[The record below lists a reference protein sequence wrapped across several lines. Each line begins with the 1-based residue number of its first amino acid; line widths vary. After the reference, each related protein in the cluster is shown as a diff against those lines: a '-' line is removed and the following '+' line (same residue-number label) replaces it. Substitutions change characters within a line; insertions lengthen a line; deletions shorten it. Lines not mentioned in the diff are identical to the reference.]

1 MTTSLV
7 HNKATKMQLT
17 IKATSMT
24 PLTKLPAQTP
34 RVLSALLLALTLW
47 STHAAHA
54 MHHGEGETAANTS
67 AQIAVA
73 EQFIDAFYS
82 FEPSLLAPLMQQ
94 APDSA
99 PNLLYYQGWA
109 EGGNYKVVNRDA
121 CAIEGDNKI
130 ACPITVQDDPVLAL
144 KTGFDVT
151 DTFHLSFQGNTL
163 VAVDT
168 SSNDQPIYFEA
179 RKWVETNQPE
189 VMEGPCKD
197 RNAGGNTPGDC
208 ARAMT
213 DGYRAFYETVVAPRG
228 E

>member
-1 MTTSLV
+1 MATSLE
-7 HNKATKMQLT
+7 HNKATKMQT
-17 IKATSMT
+17 TKATSMNT
-24 PLTKLPAQTP
+24 PKNRTSQTP
-34 RVLSALLLALTLW
+34 RKFPALLLALTL
-47 STHAAHA
+47 SASHTAQA
-54 MHHGEGETAANTS
+54 MHHGDSGAKSHTG
-67 AQIAVA
+67 AQIAIA

-82 FEPSLLAPLMQQ
+82 FDPTLLAPILEQ
-94 APDSA
+94 APGSA

-109 EGGNYKVVNRDA
+109 EGGNYKIVNRGP
-121 CAIEGDNKI
+121 CATEDDNKV

-144 KTGFDVT
+144 KTGFEVT
-151 DTFHLSFQGNTL
+151 DTFHLSFQGKTL

-197 RNAGGNTPGDC
+197 RGAGGNTPGDC

-213 DGYRAFYETVVAPRG
+213 EGYRAFYETVVAPRD